1 MSCPVLVV
9 PHHAWV
15 SLLITDDPS
24 SEPRHLLWSTIPV
37 WSFRDTASFPVWDQG
52 RYTSSFTLK
61 RRHNLTILTLVT

>member
-52 RYTSSFTLK
+52 RCTSSFTLT
-61 RRHNLTILTLVT
+61 RRHNLIIFTVVA